1 MSELAARLGSS
12 GPAGLERRYRRL
24 LACYP
29 RAYRRENGE
38 EILAVLLACARDG
51 QQRPGLAESADL
63 IKSAVRSRLWPAGR
77 PPRTVQIAVWL
88 MCAGVAAKV
97 AFLIITFATAGSVES
112 AYARGKPPGA
122 AAEVHHAWAA
132 ALVTGRVED
141 AIGIGV
147 WLLLAWALVRGHSL
161 ARLACAAWF
170 VGLDCFDM
178 LQGLGGHAVVN
189 APADMAAFTVVWL
202 LALAS
207 SVLLFTGASSR
218 YYRCGLLGS
227 DAEPGDYG
235 DYGDYSALLAWL
247 KELVSGGGRGSAHPN
262 SA

>member
-1 MSELAARLGSS
+1 MSVLERRPGWVEP
-12 GPAGLERRYRRL
+12 GGLERGYRRL

-29 RAYRRENGE
+29 PAFRRENE
-38 EILAVLLACARDG
+38 EEMLGVLLACARDG

-63 IKSAVRSRLWPAGR
+63 VKGALRLRLWPAPR
-77 PPRTVQIAVWL
+77 PPRTVQTAVAL

-112 AYARGKPPGA
+112 AYALGKPPGA
-122 AAEVHHAWAA
+122 AAEVHHALAA
-132 ALVTGRVED
+132 KLVTGRVED
-141 AIGIGV
+141 AIGICV
-147 WLLLAWALVRGHSL
+147 WLLLAWALVRGRNL
-161 ARLACAAWF
+161 ARFACAAWF

-189 APADMAAFTVVWL
+189 APADMTAFTVVWL

-207 SVLLFTGASSR
+207 SVLLFTAASNR
-218 YYRCGLLGS
+218 YYRRGLPS
-227 DAEPGDYG
+227 SQVDTA

-247 KELVSGGGRGSAHPN
+247 KERMSGSREGSAHQTV
-262 SA
+262 A